1 MLRWLGTNLRS
12 FFWAFLMALTVW
24 VAAVNASD
32 PDEERLYPDPIP
44 IEIVGQSPG
53 MIITGDY
60 PESIQITLRAPSS
73 VWEKLLSGEGEN
85 IRAIIDLSGLDE
97 GRHDL
102 PIQVQIETQPV
113 RIVSVTPENAT
124 INLEALISKSFP
136 LTLTLAGEPAV
147 GYRAG
152 DAVISPEEIIVS
164 GPKSSVEQV
173 DRVRVLVNLAGIRES
188 IDQSLTVQALD
199 QTNQIVSNIS
209 LSPEDALVKIPVS
222 QQGGYRDLAVKVVVQ
237 GQVANGYRLTNIS
250 VFPPVVTVFSTDS
263 ALVNELPG
271 VLETIP
277 LEFENANEDISTR
290 LSIPLPEGVSLV
302 GEQTVLVQVGISA
315 IQSSLPISDKTI
327 EVEGLEDGWSIQL
340 APATVDVILA
350 GPLPLLDTLSPQDV
364 QVIIDVSGLEEGTYQ
379 LEPEVRILFSE
390 ISVESILPG
399 TIEVTLTKGDQGTPS
414 PTPTPAP

>member
-1 MLRWLGTNLRS
+1 
-12 FFWAFLMALTVW
+12 MALTVW
-24 VAAVNASD
+24 VAAVSASD
-32 PDEERLYPDPIP
+32 PDEERQFPDPIP

-60 PESIQITLRAPSS
+60 PQTLQLTLRAPTS
-73 VWEKLLSGEGEN
+73 VWERLLTNEKES
-85 IRAIIDLSGLDE
+85 IRAIIDLSGLGE
-97 GRHDL
+97 GQHVL

-113 RIVSVTPENAT
+113 RIVSVTPESAT
-124 INLEALISKSFP
+124 INLESLITKSFP

-152 DAVISPEEIIVS
+152 DPVKDPEEINVS

-173 DRVRVLVNLAGIRES
+173 DRVRVFVNLAGIRES

-199 QTNQIVSNIS
+199 ATNQVITNLS
-209 LSPEDALVKIPVS
+209 LNPEKAVIKIPVS

-250 VFPPVVTVFSTDS
+250 VFPPVVTVYSTDV
-263 ALVNELPG
+263 ALVNGLPG

-277 LEFENANEDISTR
+277 LELENANEDLSTR

-302 GEQTVLVQVGISA
+302 GEQTVLVQVGISP
-315 IQSSLPISDKTI
+315 IQSSLPISDKII
-327 EVEGLEDGWSIQL
+327 EVEGLQDGWTVQL
-340 APATVDVILA
+340 APSTVDVILA

-364 QVIIDVSGLEEGTYQ
+364 RVIINVSGMEEGTYQ

-390 ISVESILPG
+390 ITVESILPS
-399 TIEVTLTKGDQGTPS
+399 TIEVTLTQGSQET
-414 PTPTPAP
+414 PTPTSVP

>member
-1 MLRWLGTNLRS
+1 MLRWLGTNLRT
-12 FFWAFLMALTVW
+12 FLWAFLMALTVW
-24 VAAVNASD
+24 VAAVSASD
-32 PDEERLYPDPIP
+32 PDEERLYPNAVP
-44 IEIVGQSPG
+44 IEIKGQSTG

-60 PESIQITLRAPSS
+60 PETIQITLRAPSS
-73 VWEKLLSGEGEN
+73 VWDQLLAGEKDKIQAFIDLAGKGEGQ
-85 IRAIIDLSGLDE
+85 
-97 GRHDL
+97 HDL

-113 RIVSVTPENAT
+113 RIVSVTPDTAT
-124 INLEALISKSFP
+124 INLEALISQSFP

-152 DAVISPEEIIVS
+152 DAVVSPDEIIVS
-164 GPKSSVEQV
+164 GPKSIVEQV
-173 DRVRVLVNLAGIRES
+173 DRVRVFVNLAGIRES
-188 IDQSLTVQALD
+188 IDQSLNVQALD
-199 QTNQIVSNIS
+199 ETNQIVNDIS
-209 LSPEDALVKIPVS
+209 LSPESALVNIPVS

-263 ALVNELPG
+263 VLVNELPG

-277 LEFENANEDISTR
+277 LELENANEDLSTR

-315 IQSSLPISDKTI
+315 IQSSLPISEKNI
-327 EVEGLEDGWSIQL
+327 EVEGLEEGWSIQL
-340 APATVDVILA
+340 APNTVNVILA
-350 GPLPLLDTLSPQDV
+350 GPVPLLDTLSPQDV

-390 ISVESILPG
+390 ITVESILPG
-399 TIEVTLTKGDQGTPS
+399 TIEVILTKGDQDS
-414 PTPTPAP
+414 ATPTPAP